1 MDEDTNTRYKIADI
15 PMEGEIAEIGGITNW
30 GDNGMLRE
38 VVLRVQGLY
47 GPAFVPTTVFGDDAA
62 YLNPE
67 RDTGKNMKCTVRL
80 TSKRYTTRNGTLR
93 WYVSLTA
100 RGIVISEPAS
110 EPGQP
115 KSEEAKAMV
124 QAINALESDP
134 DDLPF

>member
-30 GDNGMLRE
+30 SDNGRLRE

-62 YLNPE
+62 YLDPV
-67 RDTGKNMKCTVRL
+67 RDTGKRVKCTARL
-80 TSKRYTTRNGTLR
+80 TAKRYTDRNGKLR
-93 WYVSLTA
+93 WYVALTA
-100 RGIVISEPAS
+100 RDIVISEPTS
-110 EPGQP
+110 DPGQP
-115 KSEEAKAMV
+115 KSAEAKAMV
-124 QAINALESDP
+124 QALDSLESGP